1 MVNTV
6 SVKELFSLEPFTEF
20 KVLAGWSGRNREITA
35 VKNAYQPDCLQ
46 EIRDWEK
53 TLIDIEVRNQGPVQI
68 QTLLQN
74 CLENDAGAITL
85 TSPKELFLPKELLDG
100 ADQGGIPIIHIPG
113 GKRISLAEGWQRT
126 LQLKSLNLLNP
137 AILWSNGY
145 ILKMLN
151 SSGGLEDTISY
162 LEMVLASRVVVTNSI
177 FDSMIQKTTK
187 GFWPVPLEQL
197 LSRVKEQFCQR
208 SNEEL
213 GDGEQIE
220 GITALKLTSN
230 SGTSLEYCY
239 LAELKADQA
248 CYGFLIGISEEPWG
262 YFEQI
267 QLKRAAE
274 PLVSYMIKQTEIMET
289 EKKYKENFLYDL
301 LNNNF
306 ECHQSIVKQGQ
317 LWGWNLANP
326 HQLLIIEAETGIYP
340 EIQLIVSRYLAKQF
354 KNPIMAEL
362 SGQLV
367 VLIPDDLIEKTKR
380 QHKEYIKG
388 VAKLLQGGIHQLLPK
403 GKLFIGIGRY
413 YNNVCQ
419 LCRSFQEAKTA
430 LELGKY
436 FSGSSSITHF
446 EDLGIM
452 RLLASVRYEQLSD
465 FAHEYLE
472 ELIAFDKENKTNLVD
487 TLQIYFQQNGD
498 FKAIANQLYIHA
510 NTLRYR
516 LKKIEEMLEINLQNS
531 EDNLNL
537 LVALKIMAM
546 GQKK

>member
-1 MVNTV
+1 MGIAVA
-6 SVKELFSLEPFTEF
+6 VKELFSIEPLTEF

-35 VKNAYQPDCLQ
+35 IEKVYQLDCLQ
-46 EIRDWEK
+46 KILDWEK
-53 TLIDIEVRNQGPVQI
+53 TLIEIEVGNQG
-68 QTLLQN
+68 QTLIQALLHK
-74 CLENDAGAITL
+74 CLENDAGAIAL
-85 TSPKELFLPKELLDG
+85 INPKEPFLPKELLDD
-100 ADQGGIPIIHIPG
+100 ADLRNIPVIHLPG
-113 GKRISLAEGWQRT
+113 GKRISLTEGWERIV
-126 LQLKSLNLLNP
+126 QLKSLNLLYP
-137 AILWSNGY
+137 AVLCSNTYFLKILN
-145 ILKMLN
+145 N
-151 SSGGLEDTISY
+151 SGGLEEAISY

-177 FDSMIQKTTK
+177 FDPIIQKMSK
-187 GFWPVPLEQL
+187 GFWTVPLEQL
-197 LSRVKEQFCQR
+197 LNRIKEQFCQR
-208 SNEEL
+208 SNQEL
-213 GDGEQIE
+213 GEGEQLE
-220 GITALKLTSN
+220 GITALKLTSD

-239 LAELKADQA
+239 LVELKADQA
-248 CYGFLIGISEEPWG
+248 CYGFLIGISEEPLG

-267 QLKRAAE
+267 NLKRAAE
-274 PLVSYMIKQTEIMET
+274 PLVSYMIKLTEIMET

-317 LWGWNLANP
+317 LWGWNLAIP
-326 HQLLIIEAETGIYP
+326 HQLLIIETETGIYP
-340 EIQLIVSRYLAKQF
+340 EIQLLVSRYLAKQF

-367 VLIPDDLIEKTKR
+367 VLIPDLIEKTKR

-388 VAKLLQGGIHQLLPK
+388 VATLLQGAIHQLLPK
-403 GKLFIGIGRY
+403 GKLSIGIGRY
-413 YNNVCQ
+413 YDNVCQ

-436 FSGSSSITHF
+436 FSSSSSVTHF

-472 ELIAFDKENKTNLVD
+472 ELIAFDNENKTTLVE
-487 TLQIYFQQNGD
+487 TLQVYFQQNGD

-516 LKKIEEMLEINLQNS
+516 LKKIEEMLEIDLQNS

-546 GQKK
+546 GQNK